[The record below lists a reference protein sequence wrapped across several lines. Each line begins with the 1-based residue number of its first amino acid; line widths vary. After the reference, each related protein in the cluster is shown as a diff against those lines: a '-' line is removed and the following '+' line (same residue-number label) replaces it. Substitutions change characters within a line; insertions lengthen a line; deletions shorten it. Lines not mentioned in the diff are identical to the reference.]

1 MAQPA
6 EDAAAR
12 PRLTGRTVV
21 GWAGLGLHLLVGFPY
36 LVSGLIVPHPAVE
49 LLWLLWAVFFAGAL
63 LLMRRRPVFVPLVPL
78 AALGAWFAILAYGSS
93 QLHWQG

>member
-1 MAQPA
+1 MVQPA
-6 EDAAAR
+6 EGATGR

-49 LLWLLWAVFFAGAL
+49 LLWALWALFFAGAL
-63 LLMRRRPVFVPLVPL
+63 VLMNRRPVFVPLIPLTAL
-78 AALGAWFAILAYGSS
+78 AAWSAILAYGTS
-93 QLHWQG
+93 QLNWKG